1 MNIVQNAKSRYSTK
15 AFDSSIELSDEQ
27 IIAIKE
33 LLRLSPSSVN
43 SQPWHFIIA
52 SSSSAKERIAR
63 ATQDD
68 YAFNEQKILN
78 ASHVLV
84 LCTKE
89 SIDEAYLNLLL
100 ENEERDGRFAN
111 EEAKQGQRNGRN
123 HFVNLHQTQLKDT
136 SHWME
141 KQVYLNLGSLL
152 LGASTLGIDAVPIE
166 GFDSKILDDEF
177 ALKSKG
183 FKSSVIVSLGTRSQK
198 DFNALLPK
206 SRHAESYLFSE
217 V

>member
-15 AFDSSIELSDEQ
+15 AFDSSIKLSDEQ
-27 IIAIKE
+27 ILAIKE

-63 ATQDD
+63 ATQGD
-68 YAFNEQKILN
+68 YVFNEQKILN

-89 SIDEAYLNLLL
+89 SIDEVYLNLLL

-111 EEAKQGQRNGRN
+111 EEIKQGQRNGRN

-136 SHWME
+136 YHWME

-166 GFDSKILDDEF
+166 GFDSKILDYEF
-177 ALKSKG
+177 ALKNKG
-183 FKSSVIVSLGTRSQK
+183 FKSSVIVSLGARSQK

>member
-15 AFDSSIELSDEQ
+15 AFDSSIKLSDEQ
-27 IIAIKE
+27 ILAIKE

-52 SSSSAKERIAR
+52 SSNSAKERIAR
-63 ATQDD
+63 ATQGD
-68 YAFNEQKILN
+68 YVFNEQKILN

-111 EEAKQGQRNGRN
+111 EEIKQGQRNGRN
-123 HFVNLHQTQLKDT
+123 HFVNLHQSKLKDT

-141 KQVYLNLGSLL
+141 KQVYLNLGALL

-166 GFDSKILDDEF
+166 GFDPQILDDEF
-177 ALKSKG
+177 ALLNKG
-183 FKSSVIVSLGTRSQK
+183 FKSSVIVSLGARSQK